1 MENKQEF
8 LNKIC
13 ETLQMTRQFKPNVG
27 HNGLVAIKY
36 IRKENGDE
44 FASPRFE
51 DDPDRSDGY
60 YDVNISGDSC
70 IGIWED
76 LTRRFISK
84 M

>member
-13 ETLQMTRQFKPNVG
+13 EALQLTRQFKPNVG
-27 HNGLVAIKY
+27 HNGLVEIKY
-36 IRKENGDE
+36 IRKANGTE
-44 FASPRFE
+44 YASPRFE
-51 DDPDRSDGY
+51 DNPDRSDGY
-60 YDVNISGDSC
+60 YDVDISGDSC

>member
-13 ETLQMTRQFKPNVG
+13 EALQLSRQFQPGVG
-27 HNGLVAIKY
+27 RNGLVAIKY
-36 IRKENGDE
+36 IVKANGDE
-44 FASPRFE
+44 YASPRFE
-51 DDPDRSDGY
+51 DDPVRDDGY
-60 YDVNISGDSC
+60 YDVCISGDSC

-76 LTRRFISK
+76 LTRRFIQR

>member
-13 ETLQMTRQFKPNVG
+13 EALQMTRQFKPNAG

-36 IRKENGDE
+36 IHKANGGE

-51 DDPDRSDGY
+51 DNPERSDGY
-60 YDVNISGDSC
+60 YDVDISGDSC
-70 IGIWED
+70 LGIWED

>member
-13 ETLQMTRQFKPNVG
+13 EALQMTRQFKPNVG
-27 HNGLVAIKY
+27 HNGLVEIKY
-36 IRKENGDE
+36 IRKANGTE
-44 FASPRFE
+44 YASPRFE
-51 DDPDRSDGY
+51 DDPERSDGY

>member
-13 ETLQMTRQFKPNVG
+13 ETLQMTTQFKPNID
-27 HNGLVAIKY
+27 HNGLIEIKY

-51 DDPDRSDGY
+51 DDPERSDGY

>member
-13 ETLQMTRQFKPNVG
+13 EALQMTRQFKPNVG
-27 HNGLVAIKY
+27 HNGLVEIKY
-36 IRKENGDE
+36 IRKANGTE
-44 FASPRFE
+44 YASPRFE

-60 YDVNISGDSC
+60 YDVDISGDSC